1 MTRFETLDNM
11 NFVSL
16 SESEMMEMTGGGFD
30 IAAPIKAIFNA
41 GKEFGRAL
49 AKWI

>member
-16 SESEMMEMTGGGFD
+16 SEAEMMEMTGGGFD

-41 GKEFGRAL
+41 GKEFGRA
-49 AKWI
+49 

>member
-16 SESEMMEMTGGGFD
+16 SEAEMTGGGFD